1 MMRMSHSPSGSE
13 IGVRGGHLPA
23 RARRRPP
30 CRSSCQQAEIL
41 RAREWGHDKHLRF
54 GATVVLPSKLYAK
67 WIEEAVDIASMGA
80 SSRVTAENQKIDQP
94 MMR

>member
-1 MMRMSHSPSGSE
+1 
-13 IGVRGGHLPA
+13 
-23 RARRRPP
+23 
-30 CRSSCQQAEIL
+30 L

-54 GATVVLPSKLYAK
+54 GASVVLPSKLYAK

-80 SSRVTAENQKIDQP
+80 SSRVTPENQKIDQP